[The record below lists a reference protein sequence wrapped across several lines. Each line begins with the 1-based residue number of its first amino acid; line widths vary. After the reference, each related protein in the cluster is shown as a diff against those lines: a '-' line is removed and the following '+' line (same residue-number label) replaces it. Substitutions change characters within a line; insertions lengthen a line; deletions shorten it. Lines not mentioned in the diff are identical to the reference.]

1 MNSNHVV
8 AVRSNNKKKQN
19 AICQQTMRIVVNV
32 IKLSSITLASMSLR
46 RTKPTSHATTAIAP
60 SHLSMGKH
68 EPSTMT
74 KLAMGNTQ
82 GVAYSPPLVK
92 LNSGSRLMSLKKP
105 SDMNNSKLSS
115 YVVPEASTVGEK
127 GSSSLYKKIDQEP
140 QRKMSRNVDSEASSF
155 IRRFHEKNRK
165 LLWNN
170 SNSKKSST
178 TSSNYIILP
187 PPPPPITRK

>member
-46 RTKPTSHATTAIAP
+46 RTKPTSNATTTIAP
-60 SHLSMGKH
+60 SHLSVRNH

-74 KLAMGNTQ
+74 KLAMSNTQ
-82 GVAYSPPLVK
+82 GVAHSPPLVK
-92 LNSGSRLMSLKKP
+92 LNSGSKLMSLKKP
-105 SDMNNSKLSS
+105 PDMTKLPS
-115 YVVPEASTVGEK
+115 YVVPETSTVGEK
-127 GSSSLYKKIDQEP
+127 GSSSLYKKNVQEA

-165 LLWNN
+165 LLWNS

-178 TSSNYIILP
+178 TSSNYIVLP